1 MLVDHVSDNPGATA
15 LPHLSTP
22 VDPILAV
29 VLERVDRLRID
40 LSEHR
45 DDFKKSKEKTDSRL
59 ESLETKFDAKLDPL
73 IAAINKAAGG
83 YLGIVG
89 VAGIFVWATGLWDK
103 IARMFH

>member
-1 MLVDHVSDNPGATA
+1 MTDI
-15 LPHLSTP
+15 P
-22 VDPILAV
+22 VPADPVLAI

-45 DDFKKSKEKTDSRL
+45 HESRTHEDKTDKRL
-59 ESLETKFDAKLDPL
+59 EALESKLDAKLDPL

-89 VAGIFVWATGLWDK
+89 VAGVFIWATGLWDK
-103 IARMFH
+103 LMKVFHG